1 MTWPLDRKAP
11 TPPAPAA
18 PAEAERDCPNELHY
32 RRGGPQDVHCPTCG
46 ESWKHRGK
54 AEPAVGESA
63 TAASVETGPTY
74 PCGDCRAPI
83 PVYLMDA
90 TLGIC
95 DDCHG
100 RRVAATPAPVPEQQA
115 VEVCACGH
123 VQGEHGWARCALCD
137 DCDGYAPA
145 PAPVGES
152 ERAAQERFDRAV
164 QQIVDAELALS
175 GGAGRLDDNEW
186 SERVEDVEAAQQ
198 REMDEAYEAAVTRMD
213 QAANAV
219 GALRFTARARLRA
232 ALRSEARL
240 TTENARLSRW
250 AEDSLTQLRKV
261 EQENATLRERVE
273 LLRKDVRSVL
283 ADYRGVKEEAATL
296 RERVRGLEECLEQH
310 HAFQRD
316 PDYIHSDLARRTEAA
331 LSPTGDRS

>member
-18 PAEAERDCPNELHY
+18 PAEAERDCPNVFHY

-100 RRVAATPAPVPEQQA
+100 RRVAAT
-115 VEVCACGH
+115 
-123 VQGEHGWARCALCD
+123 
-137 DCDGYAPA
+137 PA